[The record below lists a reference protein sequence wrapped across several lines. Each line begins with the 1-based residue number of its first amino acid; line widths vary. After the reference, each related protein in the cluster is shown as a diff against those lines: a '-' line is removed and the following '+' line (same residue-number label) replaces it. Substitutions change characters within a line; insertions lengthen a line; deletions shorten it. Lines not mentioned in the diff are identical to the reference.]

1 PIFSEGAGY
10 LDASIFYQ
18 ATDNIQ
24 VGFQATNITDTESVT
39 QMQVTPEGDR
49 RTRGVFV
56 NDSRY
61 SFIVRGN
68 F

>member
-1 PIFSEGAGY
+1 
-10 LDASIFYQ
+10 LDASLFY
-18 ATDNIQ
+18 DVNENIQ
-24 VGFQATNITDTESVT
+24 IGVQATNITDTESVT
-39 QMQVTPEGDR
+39 QMQINDSGDR

-61 SFIVRGN
+61 SFIIRGN